1 LYRREKKYVQKR
13 DYQETGGA
21 YQVTIAFV
29 HTEEKTKKINPKMK
43 QNYLP

>member
-1 LYRREKKYVQKR
+1 MYKKETTKR
-13 DYQETGGA
+13 QGA